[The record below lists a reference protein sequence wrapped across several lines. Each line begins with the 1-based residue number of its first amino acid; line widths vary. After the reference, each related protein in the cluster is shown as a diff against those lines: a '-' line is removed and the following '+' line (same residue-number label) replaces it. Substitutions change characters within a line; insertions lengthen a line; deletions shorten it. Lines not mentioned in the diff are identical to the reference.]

1 MLFLNGGVRM
11 TDLKKHEV
19 QIILGYG
26 NGSKAI
32 TTSVLTD
39 TYPEIEMLD
48 LEENY
53 IVVNEIVCV
62 KEVV

>member
-1 MLFLNGGVRM
+1 M